1 MASIFTHAAGKVSRV
16 STGRPAVPFRVD
28 FGGGKNRAF
37 IVTQAA
43 ISMQG
48 NYQFLHTL
56 NDMIYVYVF
65 GDRISE
71 LQISGLAFAE
81 TCWGRGVSGME
92 EVLDFYRDNRIAERE
107 TPCKIRFGAGAG
119 PDRAMWG
126 LLTGAQVEVSRPEI
140 TLGQWFLRFHVLP
153 K

>member
-1 MASIFTHAAGKVSRV
+1 MASIFTHAAGMVSRV

-28 FGGGKNRAF
+28 FGAGKNRAF

-43 ISMQG
+43 ISQQG

-71 LQISGLAFAE
+71 LQISGIAFAQ
-81 TCWGRGVSGME
+81 TCWGGTNGMD
-92 EVLDFYRDNRIAERE
+92 EVLDFYRENRIARRE
-107 TPCKIRFGAGAG
+107 SPCKIRFGAA
-119 PDRAMWG
+119 DRAMWG
-126 LLTGAQVEVSRPEI
+126 LLTSCQVEVTRPEI

-153 K
+153 